1 MEPRDVDQPDTE
13 VPARADRADDPPQA
27 KRLDSESLKALAH
40 PLRMRLLGLLR
51 RYGADTATGLGRRVG
66 ESSGTTS
73 YHLRR
78 LARHGFVEEDA
89 GRGNGRDRWWRAV
102 HRSTVWDATQ
112 FDADPG
118 AAEALDVFGHVRLE
132 SQSTLVR
139 TWLETRREWPAAW
152 REAAG
157 EDDYVVHLDAEQL
170 AALAAD
176 LRATVERYVA
186 TPPAPAAERVSV
198 VLYAIPERTPEGEG

>member
-1 MEPRDVDQPDTE
+1 MEPRDVDQAGAE
-13 VPARADRADDPPQA
+13 IPAGDHRNDPPQA
-27 KRLDSESLKALAH
+27 KRLDAESLKAIAH

-157 EDDYVVHLDAEQL
+157 EDDYVLHLDAEQL

-186 TPPAPAAERVSV
+186 TPPGPGAERVSV
-198 VLYAIPERTPEGEG
+198 VLYAIPERTPEGER